1 MCTNTSLRLRSVH
14 TVLLFFQMDEGIF
27 PELGDYIP
35 SANLKPGG
43 SDQSKKKT
51 SSYFG
56 TVEEEKA
63 PSHHDIKAEKKKQ
76 AVPAPAPK
84 PESTTKAAGLLSR
97 YAHSYLTVLP
107 ID

>member
-1 MCTNTSLRLRSVH
+1 MCTNTSLRLRS
-14 TVLLFFQMDEGIF
+14 VLLFFQMDEGIF

-97 YAHSYLTVLP
+97 YTHFYLTTY
-107 ID
+107 

>member
-1 MCTNTSLRLRSVH
+1 
-14 TVLLFFQMDEGIF
+14 MDEGIF

-35 SANLKPGG
+35 SANVKPGG
-43 SDQSKKKT
+43 SGDQSKKKT

-56 TVEEEKA
+56 TSVEEEKA

-76 AVPAPAPK
+76 AVPTPAPK

-97 YAHSYLTVLP
+97 FTYFYLTRLL